1 MTRLLALIGVAISCV
16 PAVALATCEEL
27 KQRIADGMSGGGVTG
42 FHLDIV
48 PVDQVDERKV
58 VGTCEARSKKIL
70 YSRTFTT
77 GTSPASSTLQSSP
90 RMAAA
95 QGNTAVA
102 ASPASKP
109 TSNSSSVTPA
119 APRVAA
125 AQTSTVAAVLPA
137 VQPAMS
143 SSSTTPAAARAM
155 SKPTRRGATFRDPLS
170 EGGEGPVMVV
180 IPAGE
185 FSMGSA
191 QTGIDRRYGEGPVH
205 RVKLPAF
212 ALARTETTFD
222 DYDRFTKATGRRL
235 ADDEGLGRGTRPVV
249 DVSWLDALAY
259 TQWLTAQ
266 TGFTYHLPSE
276 AQWEYAA
283 RAGGKPG
290 AAYGTGD
297 CISAKQANFNDAATP
312 FNNCPVSSIN
322 LGRAQAVASYAPS
335 AFGLYDMHGNVFEW
349 TADCVHLNYEQ
360 APSDGSAWLQE
371 AGGKCSERIVRG
383 GSWQSGQ
390 VSVRASLRAGIGY
403 SDPSALIGFR
413 VARVLQPQSR

>member
-16 PAVALATCEEL
+16 PAVAMATCEEL
-27 KQRIADGMSGGGVTG
+27 KQRIADGMTAGGVTG
-42 FHLDIV
+42 FQLEIV
-48 PVDQVDERKV
+48 AADQVDTRKV
-58 VGTCEARSKKIL
+58 VGICEARTKKIL
-70 YSRTFTT
+70 YSKTLTT
-77 GTSPASSTLQSSP
+77 GTSPATAAPQGPPREAAAKTGTAAPAASEPKSNASSVIP
-90 RMAAA
+90 AAPHMAAT
-95 QGNTAVA
+95 QTGTVA
-102 ASPASKP
+102 ATLPAGKP
-109 TSNSSSVTPA
+109 KMSSSSVAPA
-119 APRVAA
+119 APRV
-125 AQTSTVAAVLPA
+125 PA
-137 VQPAMS
+137 
-143 SSSTTPAAARAM
+143 
-155 SKPTRRGATFRDPLS
+155 KPTRRGATFRDPLT

-222 DYDRFTKATGRRL
+222 DYDRFTKATGRRF
-235 ADDEGLGRGTRPVV
+235 ADDGGLGRGTRPVV

-266 TGFTYHLPSE
+266 TGFTYRLPSE
-276 AQWEYAA
+276 AEWEYAA

-290 AAYGTGD
+290 AGYSTGD

-312 FNNCPVSSIN
+312 FNNCPTSSIN
-322 LGRAQAVASYAPS
+322 LGKAQPVASYAPS

-371 AGGKCSERIVRG
+371 AGGKCSERMVRG

-390 VSVRASLRAGIGY
+390 VSLRASLRAGIGY

-413 VARVLQPQSR
+413 VARVMQPQTR